1 MNVETVGALSS
12 RHAQIHSYFHRTGR
26 VMSSGSFF
34 VLTLCFAGF
43 VGVVIWGHV
52 ERLDHEYR
60 RASHARLLRELER
73 HE

>member
-1 MNVETVGALSS
+1 
-12 RHAQIHSYFHRTGR
+12 
-26 VMSSGSFF
+26 MSSGSFF